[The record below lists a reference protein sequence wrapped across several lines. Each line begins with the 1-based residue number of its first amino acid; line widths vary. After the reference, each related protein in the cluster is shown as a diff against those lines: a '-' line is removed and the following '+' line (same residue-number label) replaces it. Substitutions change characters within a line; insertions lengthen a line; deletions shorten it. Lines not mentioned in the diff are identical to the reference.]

1 MNISIILEAAL
12 LSKNYGCPWF
22 WMPGFRIYQGYTG
35 FWRHLNIPEQILN
48 ILDYAWICLNMADY
62 ARISVKPVVTYSNEV
77 YGLTEHE
84 AVFLKGQK
92 LIFAI
97 VARCIWFAFCFRL
110 HICTGKISN
119 FLLLP
124 LLPKGRGPL
133 IFI

>member
-35 FWRHLNIPEQILN
+35 FWIHLNIPEQILN

-62 ARISVKPVVTYSNEV
+62 ARISVKPVVTYSSEV
-77 YGLTEHE
+77 YSLTEHE

-97 VARCIWFAFCFRL
+97 VAWLFDL
-110 HICTGKISN
+110 L
-119 FLLLP
+119 FLLDY
-124 LLPKGRGPL
+124 
-133 IFI
+133 IFVQERFQIFCCYLCCPREGDR